1 MPPGDPASGLF
12 GPVFSTDELIE
23 ATSDRAWV
31 ASMLEFEAALATAEA
46 EVGLV
51 PTSAA
56 AAIVRGCHD
65 IDIDPSALGRA
76 GRLGASP
83 AIPLVAELRRQLPP
97 DVARWVHFGATSQDV
112 LDTALMLVLRR
123 VIDLVLG
130 DVARL
135 SAAAAALAEQHRS
148 TLMAARTLL
157 QHASPTTFGRKAAGW
172 LVAVIEVGD
181 ALREARRHRLAVQ
194 LGGPGG
200 TLAALGQHGL
210 QVMDALASELGLEV
224 PVLPWHTDRTRVVEI
239 SCALALSAGVV
250 GKVALDVAL
259 LMQTEVSEVFEPS
272 TAGRGGSSSL
282 PHKRNPA
289 MAAEILAACRRA
301 EALAG
306 VVLSGMPQEHERAV
320 GAWQAEWQTVSELAG
335 AAGGAVS
342 FAADMVAG
350 LEVDTARM
358 AKNLDLT
365 RGLVLAE
372 RVTAELTPLLGFD
385 EARRVVEQAC
395 QRAILS
401 GVCLRE
407 ALSLEPVSAEVL
419 SRLPPDLFD
428 PAGWLGSSEVFVN
441 RALELYHKAYDH
453 G

>member
-1 MPPGDPASGLF
+1 
-12 GPVFSTDELIE
+12 
-23 ATSDRAWV
+23 
-31 ASMLEFEAALATAEA
+31 
-46 EVGLV
+46 
-51 PTSAA
+51 
-56 AAIVRGCHD
+56 
-65 IDIDPSALGRA
+65 
-76 GRLGASP
+76 
-83 AIPLVAELRRQLPP
+83 
-97 DVARWVHFGATSQDV
+97 
-112 LDTALMLVLRR
+112 
-123 VIDLVLG
+123 
-130 DVARL
+130 
-135 SAAAAALAEQHRS
+135 
-148 TLMAARTLL
+148 
-157 QHASPTTFGRKAAGW
+157 
-172 LVAVIEVGD
+172 
-181 ALREARRHRLAVQ
+181 
-194 LGGPGG
+194 
-200 TLAALGQHGL
+200 
-210 QVMDALASELGLEV
+210 
-224 PVLPWHTDRTRVVEI
+224 
-239 SCALALSAGVV
+239 
-250 GKVALDVAL
+250 
-259 LMQTEVSEVFEPS
+259 MQTEVSEVFEPS